1 MSLFNKFLFLFF
13 LSGNLIAQN
22 CPYSISGTI
31 TDELTGSPLAFA
43 GIYLEETQQ
52 GVLADD
58 AGNYKI
64 QDICQKEVHVRV
76 THASCEPERFFI
88 DLQENEVKNF
98 LLHHHAELLNE
109 VQVHGSSNEKSTQ
122 VSSSLGKVEIVRNG
136 NQNLADILSELTGVS
151 TLKNGSGISKPV
163 IHGLFG
169 NRISIL
175 NNGIAQSGQQWGSD
189 HAPEI
194 DAFSADHL
202 SVIKGVNALA
212 YAGSTLGG
220 VVMVEGSPVE
230 DEPHLHGSV
239 NYLYNSNGRG
249 NTLNAKV
256 EKAGKWFRWR
266 MNGTVKMQGDS
277 KTPTY
282 FLTNTGRKEANFS
295 FRADKKLND
304 KWSSTLNYAT
314 FNTEIGILKGSQ
326 IGNLTDLET
335 AFNRE
340 IPFFTE
346 TGFSYSIDVPKQR
359 VSHNLLKLELNGVL
373 SPTQTLRFVYG
384 GQLNNRREFDARRGD
399 RSEKPVLSLN
409 QWSHFFEGKYINDLS
424 ENKTLITGIQQTI
437 TDNAN
442 IPETGISP
450 LIPDY
455 LAYQTSLFGILNVKN
470 NRWFHEFGFRAENKQ
485 LNVAQI
491 TRTVPR
497 TIKRINQN
505 FTFFSVSAGSQL
517 TLPNHLILNGNVG
530 LAMRPPE
537 VNELYSF
544 GLHQGV
550 SSIEEGNADL
560 KPEKSIKALITANYH
575 KDDFLLF
582 EITPYAQLIDNFIYL
597 QPQREFLL
605 TIRGA
610 FPYFRFEQAD
620 ALLLGIDA
628 LVSIEPTDKIKL
640 INKLTFVHGK
650 NLTDD
655 VPLINIPPLNFSS
668 ALQVSFKN
676 IGVAK
681 NNTIEVEVSHTAQQS
696 NLLASQD
703 FVLSP
708 DAYTLLNLRFD
719 TTIEIKKYYISFG
732 LKAAN
737 LLNISYRDYLNR
749 LRYFA
754 DDTGRN
760 FTLSSRFTF

>member
-1 MSLFNKFLFLFF
+1 
-13 LSGNLIAQN
+13 
-22 CPYSISGTI
+22 
-31 TDELTGSPLAFA
+31 
-43 GIYLEETQQ
+43 
-52 GVLADD
+52 
-58 AGNYKI
+58 
-64 QDICQKEVHVRV
+64 
-76 THASCEPERFFI
+76 
-88 DLQENEVKNF
+88 
-98 LLHHHAELLNE
+98 
-109 VQVHGSSNEKSTQ
+109 
-122 VSSSLGKVEIVRNG
+122 
-136 NQNLADILSELTGVS
+136 
-151 TLKNGSGISKPV
+151 
-163 IHGLFG
+163 
-169 NRISIL
+169 
-175 NNGIAQSGQQWGSD
+175 
-189 HAPEI
+189 
-194 DAFSADHL
+194 
-202 SVIKGVNALA
+202 
-212 YAGSTLGG
+212 
-220 VVMVEGSPVE
+220 
-230 DEPHLHGSV
+230 
-239 NYLYNSNGRG
+239 
-249 NTLNAKV
+249 
-256 EKAGKWFRWR
+256 
-266 MNGTVKMQGDS
+266 MQGDS
-277 KTPTY
+277 QTPTY

-295 FRADKKLND
+295 FRADKRLND

-346 TGFSYSIDVPKQR
+346 TAFSYDIDVPKQR

-373 SPTQTLRFVYG
+373 SPTQTLRFTYG

-409 QWSHFFEGKYINDLS
+409 QWSHFFEGKYINDFS

-437 TDNAN
+437 TDNTN
-442 IPETGISP
+442 VPETGISP

-455 LAYQTSLFGILNVKN
+455 LAYQTSLFGILNMKN

-485 LNVAQI
+485 LNVVQI

-497 TIKRINQN
+497 TIERINQN

-517 TLPNHLILNGNVG
+517 TLPNHLVLNGNLG

-560 KPEKSIKALITANYH
+560 KSEKSVKALITANYH

-582 EITPYAQLIDNFIYL
+582 EITPYAQLVDNFIYL

-610 FPYFRFEQAD
+610 FPYFKFEQAD
-620 ALLLGIDA
+620 ALLLGVDA

-650 NLTDD
+650 NLTDN
-655 VPLINIPPLNFSS
+655 VPLINMPPLNFSS
-668 ALQVSFKN
+668 AFQVGFRSVG
-676 IGVAK
+676 IAK
-681 NNTIEVEVSHTAQQS
+681 NSTIEVEVNHTARQS

-703 FVLSP
+703 FVLPP

-719 TTIEIKKYYISFG
+719 TTIEIKKYYISLG
-732 LKAAN
+732 LKVTN
-737 LLNISYRDYLNR
+737 LLNTNYRDYLNR

-754 DDTGRN
+754 EDTGRN
-760 FTLSSRFTF
+760 FTLSSRFNF